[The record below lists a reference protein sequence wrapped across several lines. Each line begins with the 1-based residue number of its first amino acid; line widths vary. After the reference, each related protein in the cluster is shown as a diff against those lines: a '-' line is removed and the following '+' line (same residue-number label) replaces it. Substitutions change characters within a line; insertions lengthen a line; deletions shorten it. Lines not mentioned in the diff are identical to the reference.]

1 MNKMGISIET
11 GNIKRN
17 LKGPELRIT
26 ITEMKNSLEEFE
38 GKLDRIS
45 KPDDKIIR
53 TTKFEEK
60 KERKKKEQRKV
71 NRT

>member
-26 ITEMKNSLEEFE
+26 ITEMKNSLER
-38 GKLDRIS
+38 LNC
-45 KPDDKIIR
+45 
-53 TTKFEEK
+53 KFEWAEESANMK
-60 KERKKKEQRKV
+60 TDQI
-71 NRT
+71 